1 MKKIV
6 QQIKKLVPSFFWSK
20 ARSLYFF
27 AIELKDKVGPYIR
40 HRKYLGVDLYYNR
53 GNSLIKRLK
62 AEPIFEQDLCE
73 AIENELKKSS
83 TSVFIDVGANIGF
96 ISTYVISVLPDTKI
110 FAFEPGENQ
119 RKLFEKTVSENRL
132 SNITVIGKALGDAVG
147 EVTFH
152 VHDPRQAALD
162 GLHDTHRRGLTTPVK
177 VPMTTL
183 DSWWESA
190 GKPKISVIKIDTEGA
205 ELLVLRGAQT
215 CISIC
220 KPVIFL
226 EIEPLNLAA
235 YPYNEKDI
243 KSYIENMGYSLVAL
257 NKDTYCARP
266 EN

>member
-6 QQIKKLVPSFFWSK
+6 QVIKKMVPLPLWNK
-20 ARSLYFF
+20 ARSSYFSMVG
-27 AIELKDKVGPYIR
+27 LKDRVGPYIR
-40 HRKYLGVDLYYNR
+40 HRKYCGIDLYYNR

-62 AEPIFEQDLCE
+62 DEPIFEQDLCV
-73 AIENELKKSS
+73 AIESELKKVPA
-83 TSVFIDVGANIGF
+83 SVFVDVGANIGL
-96 ISTYVISVLPDTKI
+96 ISTYMFSVLPNTKI

-119 RKLFEKTVSENRL
+119 RKLFEKTVLENKL
-132 SNITVIGKALGDAVG
+132 STITVIGKALGDTVG
-147 EVTFH
+147 EVIFH

-162 GLHDTHRRGLTTPVK
+162 GLQDTHRRGSTTPVK
-177 VPMTTL
+177 VSMITL

-215 CISIC
+215 CISTC

-226 EIEPLNLAA
+226 EIEPSNLTA
-235 YPYNEKDI
+235 YPYDEKDI

-266 EN
+266 RN